1 MELMERWNQKKE
13 LAVTTSYAMYL
24 NIKSLCAV
32 AKTTDLKGECECVCV
47 CVCVCVCG
55 KSARVCFVSVYAV
68 AHKPLNSMYVNVYV
82 CVCVHLHVY
91 VC

>member
-47 CVCVCVCG
+47 CVCVE
-55 KSARVCFVSVYAV
+55 RVQG
-68 AHKPLNSMYVNVYV
+68 YVLYL
-82 CVCVHLHVY
+82 CMLLHINL
-91 VC
+91 